1 MANVTVPT
9 QDHIWEQSED
19 LIVEIVY
26 KHGEDGVPLDEAT
39 HAVRMDIADK
49 DGNVVFS
56 FNSAD
61 LDDTELDE
69 PGEHDNEVTFPTD
82 TPGLIHIKVPRSV
95 TLSPDVSPSQ
105 GPYQYDLFIRN
116 INEDTQRKLLK
127 GKIIVNPSVTLWP

>member
-56 FNSAD
+56 FNSAGGAAPG
-61 LDDTELDE
+61 DDD
-69 PGEHDNEVTFPTD
+69 DEVTFPSD